1 MSSTESFIDRVDE
14 LRGTA
19 ASIARDAKAGV
30 EEAAAA
36 GREAVQGA
44 KVSRCHGCG
53 FRRRVD
59 SARRPYTTLAAVG
72 FLGFLYG
79 AFRRR

>member
-14 LRGTA
+14 LRGSA

-44 KVSRCHGCG
+44 KDLGAAVAD
-53 FRRRVD
+53 FVD
-59 SARRPYTTLAAVG
+59 ESIRTRPYATLAAVG

-79 AFRRR
+79 AFRR